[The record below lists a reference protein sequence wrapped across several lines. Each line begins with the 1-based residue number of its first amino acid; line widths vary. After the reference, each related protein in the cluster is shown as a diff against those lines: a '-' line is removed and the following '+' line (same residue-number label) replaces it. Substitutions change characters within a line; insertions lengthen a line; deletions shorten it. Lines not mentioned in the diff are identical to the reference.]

1 MMEEKCVVIENVPLG
16 GRYFRLKA
24 QAPGI
29 SPQAKAG
36 NFVMVGVPG
45 VRDPLLKRPFGIVK
59 AEPPF
64 LWLYYQVVG
73 RGTTLMSAWRSGQE
87 FYMVGP
93 LGNSF
98 PALKR
103 KNILLVAGG
112 RGIAPIFF
120 GIQYYAPANMVL
132 LAYGGKSAA
141 DLNLLEDMSDIGTE
155 GIYLFT
161 DDGSRGQKGL
171 VTSRVRAI
179 IRERKIDVTVSC
191 GPQAML
197 AQLAREIGESGT
209 DNYVSLEA
217 LMGCGFGACHSC
229 VVKTRSGDYR
239 HVCSDGPVFKLE
251 EIAW

>member
-1 MMEEKCVVIENVPLG
+1 MMEEKCVVIENVLLG
-16 GRYFRLKA
+16 GRYFRLKV

-36 NFVMVGVPG
+36 NFVMLAASSAL
-45 VRDPLLKRPFGIVK
+45 DPLLKRPFGIVK

-73 RGTTLMSAWRSGQE
+73 RGTALMSAWKSGQE
-87 FYMVGP
+87 FSLLGP

-98 PALKR
+98 PACKG

-112 RGIAPIFF
+112 RGIAPIFY
-120 GIQYYAPANMVL
+120 GAREYAPDNAVF
-132 LAYGGKSAA
+132 LAYGAKSAA
-141 DLNLLEDMSDIGTE
+141 DLNLLEEIGE
-155 GIYLFT
+155 LGLKGLYLST
-161 DDGSRGQKGL
+161 DDGTMGQKGL
-171 VTSRVRAI
+171 VTSRVRTI
-179 IRERKIDVTVSC
+179 IQEQKIDVTVSC
-191 GPQAML
+191 GPQAMF
-197 AQLAREIGESGT
+197 AGLAREIGESGT

-239 HVCSDGPVFKLE
+239 HVCSDGPVFRLE
-251 EIAW
+251 EIA